1 MASDLSA
8 ESFEADIAESAS
20 AFSAAS
26 SDFNSVQDIFNI
38 VGSGVLR
45 RASIGSM
52 GACG

>member
-20 AFSAAS
+20 AFSAAN
-26 SDFNSVQDIFNI
+26 SDFNSVQDIFDI

-45 RASIGSM
+45 CASICPM
-52 GACG
+52 